1 MGDTAQ
7 ILRRKLAA
15 ARPADVATE
24 TAARTWRV
32 GLARA
37 ARELAGLPFAPDD
50 VRDERL
56 SLAEVLDKLPERS
69 FYAVLEGPGQ
79 ALGLLCFSQ
88 DLVSALVEAQTLGTP
103 LDAPATPRR
112 LTRTDAALCAG
123 VIDGGLLF
131 LETGLET
138 SSERAW
144 AGGYRY
150 SSFIEDERPLS
161 LLLEDQP
168 YRCLSLSGNLTG
180 TSRTGFALLCL
191 PAEGRSLPGLNS
203 PSQSPPPDPEWSRAF
218 SQQLGEAEV
227 TLMAVLARIELSLDA
242 SMELKPGSLLR
253 IGPGDPLSLS
263 LTGPEGDPLCAGRLG
278 RQGAQ
283 RAVKITPGQSHGE
296 PPLTQGEPTEPATQ
310 APALRSA

>member
-79 ALGLLCFSQ
+79 A
-88 DLVSALVEAQTLGTP
+88 LGTP

-191 PAEGRSLPGLNS
+191 PAEGRSLPGRNS

-296 PPLTQGEPTEPATQ
+296 PPLTQGEPIEPATQ

>member
-24 TAARTWRV
+24 TAARTWRI

-37 ARELAGLPFAPDD
+37 ARDLAGLPFAPDD

-56 SLAEVLDKLPERS
+56 SLAEVLEKLPERS

-79 ALGLLCFSQ
+79 ALGLLCLSP
-88 DLVSALVEAQTLGTP
+88 DLVSALVEAQTLGAP
-103 LDAPATPRR
+103 LDASAAPRR

-131 LETGLET
+131 LETGLD
-138 SSERAW
+138 SSPDLAW
-144 AGGYRY
+144 AGGFRY
-150 SSFIEDERPLS
+150 SSFIEDARPLS

-168 YRCLSLSGNLTG
+168 YRCLSLSGSLTG
-180 TSRTGFALLCL
+180 TSRTGTALLCL
-191 PAEGRSLPGLNS
+191 PAEGRAIAGRSA
-203 PSQSPPPDPEWSRAF
+203 PSARPATDPAWSRAF
-218 SQQLGEAEV
+218 THQLGEAEV
-227 TLMAVLARIELSLDA
+227 VIMAVLARIELSLDT

-263 LTGPEGDPLCAGRLG
+263 LTGPQGDPLCPARLG
-278 RQGAQ
+278 RQGNQ
-283 RAVKITPGQSHGE
+283 RAIKITTAQESAEISATDTEATAG
-296 PPLTQGEPTEPATQ
+296 PTPT
-310 APALRSA
+310 LRSA

>member
-15 ARPADVATE
+15 ARPVDVTTE
-24 TAARTWRV
+24 TAARTWRI

-79 ALGLLCFSQ
+79 ALGLLCLSP
-88 DLVSALVEAQTLGTP
+88 DLVSALVEAQTLGAP
-103 LDAPATPRR
+103 LESAAAPRR

-131 LETGLET
+131 LDTGLET
-138 SSERAW
+138 SPDLAW

-150 SSFIEDERPLS
+150 SSFLEDARPLS
-161 LLLEDQP
+161 LLLDDQP
-168 YRCLSLSGNLTG
+168 YRCLSLSGSLTG
-180 TSRTGFALLCL
+180 TSRSGSALLCL
-191 PAEGRSLPGLNS
+191 PAEGRALTSH
-203 PSQSPPPDPEWSRAF
+203 SQTAAQPPADPAWSQAL
-218 SQQLGEAEV
+218 SHQLGEAEV
-227 TLMAVLARIELSLDA
+227 TIIAVLARVEMSLNA
-242 SMELKPGSLLR
+242 SLELKAGSLLR

-263 LTGPEGDPLCAGRLG
+263 LTDPEGLPLCPARLG
-278 RQGAQ
+278 RQGNQ
-283 RAVKITPGQSHGE
+283 RAVKITTSEGSAEQHPRTTE
-296 PPLTQGEPTEPATQ
+296 TAEPALP